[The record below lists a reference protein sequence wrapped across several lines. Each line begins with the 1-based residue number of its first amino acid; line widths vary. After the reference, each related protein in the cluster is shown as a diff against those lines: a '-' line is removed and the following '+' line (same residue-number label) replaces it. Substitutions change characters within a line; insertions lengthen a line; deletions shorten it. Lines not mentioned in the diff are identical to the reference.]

1 MRKILTALV
10 HARAVRTAAS
20 PATAQAPAA
29 SLMGDMHRDVNEVQK
44 KFIDLANA
52 IPDAAYA
59 WRPSAGARSVQ
70 ETLLHV
76 ASDNYLI
83 PISMGAP
90 APASSGITSD
100 YNTAT
105 AFEKKQ
111 MTKAQI
117 VAELEAS
124 FKHLHQAMGKTTD
137 SNLAEMIN
145 MFGQNW
151 TRQRA
156 MVLTVTHLH
165 EHLGQMIAYARAN
178 NVTPPW
184 SR

>member
-1 MRKILTALV
+1 MRKLLTALALV
-10 HARAVRTAAS
+10 LAVS
-20 PATAQAPAA
+20 APAAAQA

-52 IPDAAYA
+52 IPESAFS
-59 WRPSAGARSVQ
+59 WRPSAAARSVQ

-83 PISMGAP
+83 PIAMGAP
-90 APASSGITSD
+90 APAGSGITSD
-100 YNTAT
+100 FATAA
-105 AFEKKQ
+105 AFEKKV

-124 FKHLHQAMGKTTD
+124 FKHLHQAMGLTTD
-137 SNLAEMIN
+137 ANLAETIKF
-145 MFGQNW
+145 FGQDW

-165 EHLGQMIAYARAN
+165 EHLGQMIAYARSN
-178 NVTPPW
+178 NIAPPW